1 MPNLQSNL
9 PIYFAFLFFLPLF
22 LPPTDEGSIVG
33 MFSTREE
40 SELPKSVRLEIDKKA
55 RAMKMSDVMRDY
67 ENELIQPKS
76 NLLMGNIVQLMLIQ
90 MQFMKKE
97 MMVAMGKMDTVLKA
111 NHVNMEAM
119 ALVPAFFVAG
129 ITYNLA
135 KKVVRRLTIDD
146 KGRRDTRSE
155 LQITLRDID
164 QSLNHVAHKS
174 SIDDSGYEAYRM
186 ELHELGNL
194 ALLLHR
200 FDEQLNIYFK
210 FGNVRPEIR
219 YRLEEDLEELMME
232 EFSLAQRIRVVER
245 IFRSY
250 EVFQPVSRRNFRF

>member
-1 MPNLQSNL
+1 
-9 PIYFAFLFFLPLF
+9 
-22 LPPTDEGSIVG
+22 

-40 SELPKSVRLEIDKKA
+40 SDLPLPIRMEINKKA

-67 ENELIQPKS
+67 ELELIQPKS

-97 MMVAMGKMDTVLKA
+97 IMVAMGKMDTVLKA
-111 NHVNMEAM
+111 NHFNMEAM
-119 ALVPAFFVAG
+119 ALVPAIFAAGVA
-129 ITYNLA
+129 YNLA
-135 KKVVRRLTIDD
+135 KRIIRRLTVDD

-174 SIDDSGYEAYRM
+174 DIDETGSEVYRM

-200 FDEQLNIYFK
+200 FDEQLNIYFR

-232 EFSLAQRIRVVER
+232 EFSLMQRIRVVER

-250 EVFQPVSRRNFRF
+250 EVFQPTRQYRF